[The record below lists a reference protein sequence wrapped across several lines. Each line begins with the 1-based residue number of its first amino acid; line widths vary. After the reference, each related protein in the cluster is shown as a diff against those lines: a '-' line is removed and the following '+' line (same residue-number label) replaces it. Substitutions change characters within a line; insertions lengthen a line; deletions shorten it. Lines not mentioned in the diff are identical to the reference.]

1 VIQDLDGATTEP
13 SRRWH
18 VTVLSAAVAAV
29 SLVLLLVLIAPPTP
43 VGAPPVAA
51 SPLPDQRASGET
63 TFLSNPRR
71 SLPVELTRSTTCPDA
86 AVWAPY
92 PLAVDPGSEPLFLAL
107 YDRTGRSPIAFV
119 QQERGTGRFVLTCA
133 TPDSVVPRLN
143 RAR

>member
-1 VIQDLDGATTEP
+1 VIQDLDGATSEP

-29 SLVLLLVLIAPPTP
+29 SLVLLLVLVAPPTP
-43 VGAPPVAA
+43 VGEPPVAA

-63 TFLSNPRR
+63 TFVSNPLG
-71 SLPVELTRSTTCPDA
+71 SLPVELTPSPTCPDA
-86 AVWAPY
+86 AMSAPY
-92 PLAVDPGSEPLFLAL
+92 PLTLAPGSEPLFVVV
-107 YDRTGRSPIAFV
+107 YDRTGRAPIAFM
-119 QQERGTGRFVLTCA
+119 QQERGTGRLVLTCA